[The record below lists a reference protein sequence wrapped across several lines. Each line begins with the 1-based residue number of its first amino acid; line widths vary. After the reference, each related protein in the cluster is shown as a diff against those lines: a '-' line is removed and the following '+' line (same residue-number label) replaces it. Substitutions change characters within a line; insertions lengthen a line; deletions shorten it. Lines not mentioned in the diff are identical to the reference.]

1 MVNVGNTK
9 PILLLRLVIMS
20 DPNFYFLVARVKIA
34 VYCVSV
40 ILLIEFIFTALF
52 LKYFLS

>member
-20 DPNFYFLVARVKIA
+20 NPNFYFLVARVKIA
-34 VYCVSV
+34 VYCVS
-40 ILLIEFIFTALF
+40 
-52 LKYFLS
+52 

>member
-20 DPNFYFLVARVKIA
+20 DPNFYFLVARVKI
-34 VYCVSV
+34 
-40 ILLIEFIFTALF
+40 INI
-52 LKYFLS
+52 